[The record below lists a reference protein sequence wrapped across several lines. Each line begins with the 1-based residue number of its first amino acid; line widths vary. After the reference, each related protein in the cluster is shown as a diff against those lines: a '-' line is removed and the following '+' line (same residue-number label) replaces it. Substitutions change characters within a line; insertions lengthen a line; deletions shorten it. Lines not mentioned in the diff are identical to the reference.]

1 MTLFKHKK
9 TGILY
14 VACVL
19 VKDIRFTNNNERSGI
34 YFEPYNTK
42 GEETI
47 THLKSGNYP
56 YEPDK
61 FITDNFIKVATL

>member
-1 MTLFKHKK
+1 MTLFKHKE

-19 VKDIRFTNNNERSGI
+19 VKDIHFANNNERSGI

-42 GEETI
+42 GNKTI
-47 THLKSGNYP
+47 THLKSGDYP
-56 YEPDK
+56 YNPDK
-61 FITDNFIKVATL
+61 FMADNFIQVATL

>member
-1 MTLFKHKK
+1 MKLFKHKK

-19 VKDIRFTNNNERSGI
+19 VKDIHFTNNNERSGI

-42 GEETI
+42 NETI
-47 THLKSGNYP
+47 EHLKTGD
-56 YEPDK
+56 YEYNPDK
-61 FITDNFIKVATL
+61 FIDDNFIRVATL